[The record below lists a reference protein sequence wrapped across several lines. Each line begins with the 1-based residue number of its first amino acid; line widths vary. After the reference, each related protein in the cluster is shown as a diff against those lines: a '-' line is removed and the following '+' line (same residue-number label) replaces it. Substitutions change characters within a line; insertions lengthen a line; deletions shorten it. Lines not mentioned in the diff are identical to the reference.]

1 MIYDRW
7 ENLSLYAGL
16 NPAIFDRMKDFLKT
30 VTPQTEAGRHF
41 LIPDQLF
48 ADVLYY
54 NTKPLEE
61 CKVEVHARFID
72 VQVILEGCET
82 IASLSTAGL
91 TQTDKNESRDFELFA
106 YRPGRPEV
114 RFPVKAGEFAVF
126 FPGDAHNGKL
136 SGPAGDT
143 AFRKV
148 VVKID
153 ASLI

>member
-106 YRPGRPEV
+106 YQPGKPEV

-126 FPGDAHNGKL
+126 FPGEGHLTGLN
-136 SGPAGDT
+136 PERT
-143 AFRKV
+143 AIRKV
-148 VVKID
+148 VFKID
-153 ASLI
+153 RSLIRN